1 MSNFKNIKKVGV
13 LHGMERSFPNALVEE
28 INKRKT
34 RAVAELVSLDDITQG
49 MASDYA
55 VIFDRISHDI
65 PYYRATMKML
75 ALSGT
80 AVLNNPFWWSADE
93 KFFNNGIAMKV
104 GVPVPKTA
112 LLPSKQRPDNTS
124 EKSFSNLKYP
134 LSWEKIFDYVG
145 FPAFMKPHDGGGWKD
160 VYKVHNRED
169 FFEKYEKTH
178 QLVML
183 LQENIDYE
191 AYFRCYSIG
200 GDMVRIMQYEP
211 ANPAD
216 QRYVLDGGPI
226 EKKMLDTI
234 HKYVV
239 KLNNAL
245 GYDFNTV
252 EFAIRDGIPYAIDFC
267 NPAPDCD
274 LNSVGQENF
283 DWVINAATELALRKV
298 KSHRKDGMNLTW
310 GSFLSEGVK
319 GRILK

>member
-13 LHGMERSFPNALVEE
+13 LHGMERSFPNAIVES
-28 INKRKT
+28 INKLKT
-34 RAVAELVSLDDITQG
+34 RAVAELVTLDDVTQG

-55 VIFDRISHDI
+55 VIFDRISHDV

-75 ALSGT
+75 ALGGT

-93 KFFNNGIAMKV
+93 KFFNNGIAMRV
-104 GVPVPKTA
+104 GVPVPNTA
-112 LLPSKQRPDNTS
+112 LLPSKDRPDNTS
-124 EKSFSNLKYP
+124 ETSFSNLKYP

-145 FPAFMKPHDGGGWKD
+145 FPAFMKPFDGGGWRD
-160 VYKVHNRED
+160 VYKVHDRED
-169 FFEKYEKTH
+169 LFDKYEKTH

-183 LQENIDYE
+183 LQENINYE
-191 AYFRCYSIG
+191 AYFRCYCIG

-226 EKKMLDTI
+226 EKKMLETI
-234 HKYVV
+234 HKYVL

-252 EFAIRDGIPYAIDFC
+252 EFAVRDGIPYAIDFC

-274 LNSVGQENF
+274 LKSVGQENF

-298 KSHRKDGMNLTW
+298 REHKKDSINLTW

-319 GRILK
+319 GRLLK